1 MSSWSAVG
9 ESSIRLMVRRGVGD
23 VAKVGKQRYM
33 RSRGEWRAWLQK
45 HHAAEDELWLIFY
58 KKHTGKAGLVYEE
71 AVQEALCF
79 GWIDGIMKS
88 VDQDR
93 FVLRFS
99 PRKTN
104 SIWSRRNKD
113 KAEQLVAQ
121 GRMTIAGLA
130 RIDEAKKNGSWE
142 AAYTNQTREEI
153 PPDLKKALMKN
164 PTARKNFQRFA
175 NSYRNMYIGWINGA
189 KAEKTR
195 EKRIIEVVERST
207 QNIKPGM

>member
-1 MSSWSAVG
+1 MDINSP
-9 ESSIRLMVRRGVGD
+9 LNFKD
-23 VAKVGKQRYM
+23 TQ
-33 RSRGEWRAWLQK
+33 EWRHWLEQNHRK
-45 HHAAEDELWLIFY
+45 AKEARVAIY
-58 KKHTGKAGLVYEE
+58 KKRSKLPGLRYEE
-71 AVQEALCF
+71 ALEEALCF

-88 VDQDR
+88 IDQDR

-99 PRKTN
+99 PRKAN

-121 GRMTIAGLA
+121 GRMTTAGLS
-130 RIDEAKKNGSWE
+130 RIDEAKKNGSWD
-142 AAYTNQTREEI
+142 AAYTNKTREEI
-153 PPDLKKALMKN
+153 PPDLEKALMKN

-189 KAEKTR
+189 KTEKTR
-195 EKRIIEVVERST
+195 KKRITEVIERSS